1 VKLTRRFFE
10 RSVVEVAPELL
21 GCRLIRELD
30 DGTRLEG
37 RIVEVEA
44 YLGDGT
50 DPAAHSHRGATTRN
64 RSMFG
69 PPGHFYVYRSMGLH
83 HCINLVCEPSG
94 RGAAVLVRAL
104 EPLAGQARMAEL
116 RGVPSGPGLAN
127 GPGKLCQA
135 FGIGLEHDGVD
146 ALAGALRIEGPTR
159 AEKARRDETI
169 LAGPRIG
176 ISRAAELPYR
186 YFLAAHPCVTRSP
199 LNGRARPAALG
210 GGDLERVCS
219 AQGIALEKPPS

>member
-1 VKLTRRFFE
+1 VRLTRSWFA
-10 RSVVEVAPELL
+10 RSALEVAPDLL

-30 DGTRLEG
+30 DGTRLVG

-44 YLGDGT
+44 YLGDGS
-50 DPAAHSHRGATTRN
+50 DPASHAHRGPTPRN

-69 PPGHFYVYRSMGLH
+69 PPGHIYVYRSMGLH
-83 HCINLVCEPSG
+83 HCANLVCEPSG
-94 RGAAVLVRAL
+94 RAAAVLLRAV
-104 EPLAGQARMAEL
+104 EPLAGADRMAQL

-135 FGIGLEHDGVD
+135 FAIALLHDGAS
-146 ALAGALRIEGPTR
+146 ALRGALRIEGP
-159 AEKARRDETI
+159 ARRDRAI

-186 YFLAAHPCVTRSP
+186 YFLADHPCVTRSP
-199 LNGRARPAALG
+199 LNRRARPLALG
-210 GGDLERVCS
+210 AGDPQRVCS
-219 AQGIALEKPPS
+219 GHRIAWEKPLS